1 MEWPI
6 AGGMVGS
13 SSKAVL
19 HPTLTRPSFSR
30 DSRSGALRE
39 SPKQLEVEKGCLGNI
54 KERDWAIMAVITQL
68 HPAPYLV
75 ILWINHRSHK
85 LGKEQ
90 PCGRGNG
97 RPVHTETQ
105 ASGANSSTF
114 SLNKYLLD
122 LEVPCC
128 DLGP

>member
-1 MEWPI
+1 M
-6 AGGMVGS
+6 AGS
-13 SSKAVL
+13 SSKVVL
-19 HPTLTRPSFSR
+19 HSTLTRPSFSR
-30 DSRSGALRE
+30 DSPLWSSEGE
-39 SPKQLEVEKGCLGNI
+39 SQAAGVEKGGLRNI
-54 KERDWAIMAVITQL
+54 KERDWAIMAIFTQL

-75 ILWINHRSHK
+75 ILWTNHRSHK

-97 RPVHTETQ
+97 RPVHSEAQ

-122 LEVPCC
+122 LEVPFC